1 MYEITIT
8 TVPNANDVKMIDAGY
23 EHVCAHW
30 DLVADWFTECINQNL
45 ILNLCVVDPTGE
57 EWPDI
62 TMYYAVDAESAQQF
76 VDAWTDLDAEF
87 SMGKLWNMINFS
99 QTISIKEI
107 DFEQV
112 WAETIVNED
121 KSELWSVWRKPV

>member
-8 TVPNANDVKMIDAGY
+8 TMPDASDITMIDAGY

-30 DLVADWFTECINQNL
+30 DLVANWFTECIDQNL
-45 ILNLCVVDPTGE
+45 ILNLCIVDPTGT

-62 TMYYAVDAESAQQF
+62 TIYYAVDAESAQQF
-76 VDAWTDLDAEF
+76 VDKWTDPDAEF
-87 SMGKLWNMINFS
+87 SMGKLWKMINFS
-99 QTISIKEI
+99 QTIDIKEV

-112 WAETIVNED
+112 WAEAIVNED
-121 KSELWSVWRKPV
+121 KSELWSIWQKPV